1 MAVPDAT
8 RHARPRPWH
17 HHPPAPSAAPGLYTS
32 VVLRRSVAYLVDV
45 VIIAVLGLALGF
57 VLSLIGL
64 LSFGLLS
71 PLAVLVMALWP
82 LAYHSFFVRSEE
94 RRVGKACVST
104 CKSRWSPYH

>member
-64 LSFGLLS
+64 LSFGLL
-71 PLAVLVMALWP
+71 
-82 LAYHSFFVRSEE
+82 RSEE
-94 RRVGKACVST
+94 HTTELQSLMRISYDVFCLKKKINIHTSS
-104 CKSRWSPYH
+104 K